1 MPESRESEIV
11 ACRVSSEIGLDA
23 ANPAKEW
30 QAAQPVRFDANWQ
43 GRDSD
48 PALETEIRLLW
59 SPSTLYLRFACRYHE
74 LFVFEDS
81 DPNGRRDHLWDRDV
95 AEAFLQP
102 DYPALEAD
110 RVAPALK
117 HVAPDA
123 LVRGADEGVRP
134 YMFYKE
140 FEVAPNGMW
149 IDLDISPSG
158 LADLKSGLTRA
169 VHVDKLTR
177 NWVAEMAIPMKAIT
191 AQFDPGAV
199 WRANFY
205 RVEGKAEARQYMA
218 WQPTHTPQP
227 NFHVPQAFGTLR
239 FAG

>member
-1 MPESRESEIV
+1 MPESRESEIS
-11 ACRVSSEIGLDA
+11 ACRVTNEIRLDA
-23 ANPAKEW
+23 ANSAKEW
-30 QAAQPVRFDANWQ
+30 ESAQPARFDADWR

-48 PALETEIRLLW
+48 PALETEVRVLW

-102 DYPALEAD
+102 DYPALEVD
-110 RVAPALK
+110 R
-117 HVAPDA
+117 VAPDA
-123 LVRGADEGVRP
+123 LVRGGADEGVRP

-140 FEVAPNGMW
+140 FEIAPNGMW
-149 IDLDISPSG
+149 IDLDISPAG
-158 LADLKSGLTRA
+158 LADLKSGLTRS
-169 VHVDKLTR
+169 VHVDSQRKIWT
-177 NWVAEMAIPMKAIT
+177 AEMAIAMKAIT
-191 AQFDPGAV
+191 AKFDPGAV

-205 RVEGKAEARQYMA
+205 RVEGRAEPRQYMA